1 MTVAKEGEAMSSTD
15 TSARRTSAGSA
26 PPSAALAGDL
36 ALGGDVSVNR
46 LGFGAMRITGPG
58 IWGEP
63 RDPAEAR
70 GVLRRAVELG
80 VTFIDTAHAYG
91 PEVSE
96 RLIAEALHPYPA
108 DLVIATKSGL
118 QRSGPNAWHP
128 DGRPATIRRDCE
140 RSLSLLRTERI
151 DLLQLHRVD
160 PDVPIE
166 ESLGTFVDLHAE
178 GKVDMIGVSNVDT
191 DQLQRARAVTEIVSV
206 QNRYSLDDRDSEDV
220 LATCEQTGIAFLPW
234 SPLAAGSLTREA
246 ELQAVAIA
254 HGATAAQ
261 VAIAWLLQ
269 RSPVMLPIP
278 GTSSVA
284 HLEDNLGAAGLR
296 LSEEELTRLAY

>member
-1 MTVAKEGEAMSSTD
+1 MSSTD
-15 TSARRTSAGSA
+15 TSGRSATASTGSA
-26 PPSAALAGDL
+26 PPNAALAGRI
-36 ALGGDVSVNR
+36 ALGGEVSVNR

-80 VTFIDTAHAYG
+80 VTFVDTAHAYG

-96 RLIAEALHPYPA
+96 RLIAEALHPYPD

-128 DGRPATIRRDCE
+128 DGRPETIRRDCE
-140 RSLSLLRTERI
+140 RSLALLRTERI
-151 DLLQLHRVD
+151 DLFQLHRVD

-166 ESLGTFVDLHAE
+166 ESLGTFVDLRAE
-178 GKVDMIGVSNVDT
+178 GKVDMIGVSNVDIH
-191 DQLQRARAVTEIVSV
+191 QLQRARAVTEIVSV
-206 QNRYSLDDRDSEDV
+206 QNRYSVDDRASEGM
-220 LATCEQTGIAFLPW
+220 LATCEQIGIAFLPW
-234 SPLAAGSLTREA
+234 SPLGGGTLTRER
-246 ELQAVAIA
+246 ELQAVARV

-284 HLEDNLGAAGLR
+284 HLEDNLGAADLR
-296 LSEEELTRLAY
+296 LSEEDVARLAS